1 MHMNKQCNFL
11 LSSKKKNNFSL
22 PLNWGVESF
31 TWGQTTWKELTNI
44 PRHNGP
50 DCRLKDI
57 YPDCET
63 LIAT

>member
-11 LSSKKKNNFSL
+11 LSSKKNNFSL
-22 PLNWGVESF
+22 PINWGVESF
-31 TWGQTTWKELTNI
+31 TWEQTTWKELTNI